1 MKIEFNNEYFG
12 RLREFIE
19 DPQVTDINYDG
30 SVVWIDD
37 LSKGKYSTNVR
48 LTTNFINQL
57 CTRIANTVSRNFN
70 KSEPIL
76 EAETETLRISIIH
89 ESVAHSGTAISIR
102 KTPTSCRLT
111 KDLIADTN
119 YCSDEILEF
128 LANCVRAHLNIV
140 FCGLPGSGKTELLKY
155 LTRYIPREE
164 KVITVEDNLE
174 IHYTQINPFHHC
186 VELKVDEEILTHKAA
201 IKVSLRQNPEWILLS
216 EARSVEV
223 RELIESF
230 STGLHGLTTLHTDD
244 VRKIPDRVLNM
255 IQDSYSANRLENDV
269 YSFVNV
275 GVLIRKVVEKGQ
287 IRRYIDQICVFD
299 RYNKENI
306 CVMVVNDGQ
315 ILDYRLPPNIA
326 KKIERYQKIKG
337 EEKSEKITKLY
348 ESQEF
353 DARNEN
359 IRL

>member
-1 MKIEFNNEYFG
+1 MRIEFNNEHFG

-19 DPQVTDINYDG
+19 NPQVTDINYDG
-30 SVVWIDD
+30 SIVWIDD
-37 LSKGKYSTNVR
+37 LQKGKYSTNIR
-48 LTTNFINQL
+48 LSSSFINQF
-57 CTRIANTVSRNFN
+57 CTRIANTVSKNFN
-70 KSEPIL
+70 KSEPVL
-76 EAETETLRISIIH
+76 EAETDTLRISIIH

-111 KDLIADTN
+111 EKLIKESE
-119 YCSDEILEF
+119 YCSEEILNF
-128 LANCVRAHLNIV
+128 LELCVKSHLNMV

-186 VELKVDEEILTHKAA
+186 VELKVDEEVLTHKAA

-223 RELIESF
+223 RELLESF

-269 YSFVNV
+269 YSFINV
-275 GVLIRKVVEKGQ
+275 GVLIRKTIKDGK

-299 RYNKENI
+299 RYCKNNI
-306 CVMVVNDGQ
+306 CVMIVDDGQ
-315 ILDYRLPPNIA
+315 MLEYQLPPNIV
-326 KKIERYQKIKG
+326 KKFNYYK
-337 EEKSEKITKLY
+337 
-348 ESQEF
+348 
-353 DARNEN
+353 D
-359 IRL
+359 